1 MRGPDFLALF
11 IGFCVL
17 VYFAVS
23 VAVLAGDAP
32 STGEPRIRD
41 PYVIA
46 YLRGDLEELVRVAA
60 LSLVLRGLLKLEAD
74 GVRTADPTEIDR
86 VEVPIE
92 KVILAGCRERCTLV
106 QLERN
111 AWVRSVGQETRG
123 HLTKRAFPPPE

>member
-11 IGFCVL
+11 IGICVL

-23 VAVLAGDAP
+23 VAVLTGEAP
-32 STGEPRIRD
+32 ATGEPRIRD

-46 YLRGDLEELVRVAA
+46 YLRGDLQELVRVAA

-86 VEVPIE
+86 VEVDR
-92 KVILAGCRERCTLV
+92 K
-106 QLERN
+106 
-111 AWVRSVGQETRG
+111 SVV
-123 HLTKRAFPPPE
+123 